1 MPHAYTEDQ
10 LVEQPAIGLFA
21 ELGWAVVCAEEEMFG
36 APSPHPS
43 PTGRGSEGEGR
54 VALGRETKGEVV
66 LVSLLRAALTRLN
79 SALPPEAVTAAV
91 DELTRDRSAMGLPA
105 ANREIYRL
113 LKDGIAVSIA
123 DPEAPPSSP
132 ALLPKEE
139 GRAAFPS
146 TSGRGSKGEGSRR
159 SGGQQTVRV
168 RVIDWENPA
177 ANDFLLVSQFSV
189 TGALYTCRP
198 DLVGF
203 VNGLPLVVIELK
215 KPGVPARAAFD
226 ENLTHYK
233 AEIPQLFWF
242 NALLI
247 ASNGT
252 DSRVGSLTADWE
264 RFFEW
269 KRIEREDEPRR
280 VSLEVMLRGTC
291 DRSRLLDLV
300 ENFTLF
306 SEHKAGLAKIIG
318 QNHQVLGVNA
328 AIASLHRIRPALADP
343 ATLVPN
349 PLPEV
354 EGQYRGGLQ
363 WSGLVDRAREL
374 RQKQTPA
381 EDVVWELLRDRRFE
395 GLKFRRQHQIG
406 NYIADFC
413 CAEHRLDVEVDG
425 DVHRSPDVIAK
436 DAQRDAYLS
445 SLGYRVLRFK
455 NQFVLDQPEEFL
467 RQVAAAAQLPSTSG
481 RGAGGE
487 GNTPSPN
494 GIGVFWQTQGSG
506 KSFSMVFFAQKVLRK
521 VAGNWTFVV
530 VTDRVELDDQI
541 AKTFKAVGA
550 VSEAEGDQ
558 CHAASGAH
566 LRELLR
572 GNHRYVFTLIHKFQ
586 PEKVRAETP
595 SSPALLPEGEG
606 GETPQYRGGLQ
617 YAGLVERAREFRK
630 DQTPAEE
637 IAWELL
643 RDRRFEGLKF
653 RREHQINN
661 YIADFFCAE
670 HRLDIELDGGI
681 HKSPV
686 VMEKDAVRDAMLRS
700 LGFKVLRFSNQIVL
714 ENPEEFL
721 RQIGLAL
728 NLPSTSGK
736 GAGGEGH
743 RKMPVLCDRPD
754 VIVLTDEAHRS
765 QYDTLALN
773 MRAALPKALFLAFT
787 GTPLIAGEERTK
799 DLFGDYVSIYDF
811 QQSVEDG
818 ATVPLFYENRTPE
831 LQLVNPDLNDDIYN
845 LIEAAEL
852 DPEQEAK
859 LEQELSRQYH
869 ILTRDD
875 RLETVAKDI
884 VRHFLGRGFVGK
896 AMVVSIDK
904 ATALKMHDKVRAHW
918 AAELERVQK
927 ELGHLDLTA
936 ERKTEL
942 LDRLKVLQM
951 MDMALIVSPGQ
962 NEIEQMNRQGL
973 NIIPHRERMNREA
986 LDEKF
991 KDTDDPLRIVFLCAM
1006 WLTGFDAPIC
1016 STVYLD
1022 KPMRNHTLMQTIAR
1036 ANRVFPGKHSGMI
1049 VDYANVF
1056 ASLEKALAIYGAGKD
1071 GKNPVRDKAK
1081 LVADLRRAVDAA
1093 TTFCATRQV
1102 ILPAIEQLPVGSLE
1116 RLQRIDNAVNA
1127 LISPDP
1133 LRREFLG
1140 HERIVGT
1147 LFGAVKPD
1155 PAALGFAGRVATLTA
1170 IAAAIRTKLNP
1181 NPADI
1186 TEVMGDIGK
1195 LLDASITGVDMPAK
1209 PAPVMDLSKID
1220 FEALR
1225 SRFKESKHK
1234 NTDLEVL
1241 KAAIRAQLEKLIRL
1255 NKTRADFAEKF
1266 EALIESYNTGSRNI
1280 EELFEELLKLSRNL
1294 SDEQQRHVRENMTEE
1309 ELVIF
1314 DILTRPAPELSA
1326 DERAEVKK
1334 VSRELLN
1341 KMKLLLVLNWRQKST
1356 ARSQLKL
1363 TIEDVLDTGLPRTYT
1378 PELYRQKCSALFE
1391 HVYESYPERDAGVYA
1406 M

>member
-21 ELGWAVVCAEEEMFG
+21 ELGWQTVVALEEIYG
-36 APSPHPS
+36 AGG
-43 PTGRGSEGEGR
+43 T
-54 VALGRETKGEVV
+54 LGREASGEVV
-66 LVSLLRAALTRLN
+66 LVSRLRAALTQLN
-79 SALPPEAVTAAV
+79 PALPPEAITAAV
-91 DELTRDRSAMGLPA
+91 DDLTRDRSAMSLEA
-105 ANREIYRL
+105 ANREVYLL
-113 LKDGIAVSIA
+113 LKEGIKVSVP
-123 DPEAPPSSP
+123 D
-132 ALLPKEE
+132 KE
-139 GRAAFPS
+139 R
-146 TSGRGSKGEGSRR
+146 
-159 SGGQQTVRV
+159 GGQKTERL
-168 RVIDWENPA
+168 RVIDWEHPEN
-177 ANDFLLVSQFSV
+177 NDFLLVSQFSV

-215 KPGVPARAAFD
+215 KPGVPARVAFD

-233 AEIPQLFWF
+233 QQIPSLFWF

-269 KRIEREDEPRR
+269 KRIQREDEPRR
-280 VSLEVMLRGTC
+280 VSLEVMIRGTC
-291 DRSRLLDLV
+291 DRTRLLDMV

-306 SEHKAGLAKIIG
+306 SEHKAGLVKVIG
-318 QNHQVLGVNA
+318 QNHQFLGVNNAIVSMLA
-328 AIASLHRIRPALADP
+328 AR
-343 ATLVPN
+343 
-349 PLPEV
+349 
-354 EGQYRGGLQ
+354 
-363 WSGLVDRAREL
+363 
-374 RQKQTPA
+374 K
-381 EDVVWELLRDRRFE
+381 
-395 GLKFRRQHQIG
+395 
-406 NYIADFC
+406 
-413 CAEHRLDVEVDG
+413 
-425 DVHRSPDVIAK
+425 
-436 DAQRDAYLS
+436 
-445 SLGYRVLRFK
+445 LGH
-455 NQFVLDQPEEFL
+455 
-467 RQVAAAAQLPSTSG
+467 G
-481 RGAGGE
+481 RG
-487 GNTPSPN
+487 
-494 GIGVFWQTQGSG
+494 GVFWQTQGSG

-541 AKTFKAVGA
+541 AKTFKATGA

-558 CHAASGAH
+558 CHAESGAH

-586 PEKVRAETP
+586 TPE
-595 SSPALLPEGEG
+595 
-606 GETPQYRGGLQ
+606 
-617 YAGLVERAREFRK
+617 
-630 DQTPAEE
+630 
-637 IAWELL
+637 
-643 RDRRFEGLKF
+643 
-653 RREHQINN
+653 
-661 YIADFFCAE
+661 
-670 HRLDIELDGGI
+670 
-681 HKSPV
+681 
-686 VMEKDAVRDAMLRS
+686 M
-700 LGFKVLRFSNQIVL
+700 
-714 ENPEEFL
+714 
-721 RQIGLAL
+721 
-728 NLPSTSGK
+728 
-736 GAGGEGH
+736 
-743 RKMPVLCDRPD
+743 LCDRPD

-799 DLFGDYVSIYDF
+799 DVFGDYVSIYDF

-831 LQLVNPDLNDDIYN
+831 LQLVNPDLNEDIYS
-845 LIEAAEL
+845 LIETAEL
-852 DPEQEAK
+852 DSEQEAK
-859 LEQELSRQYH
+859 LERELGRQYH

-884 VRHFLGRGFVGK
+884 VQHFLGRGFFGK
-896 AMVVSIDK
+896 AMVVSLDK

-918 AAELERVQK
+918 AAEIERVQT
-927 ELGHLDLTA
+927 ELGHYDLVA
-936 ERKTEL
+936 DRKAEL
-942 LDRLKVLQM
+942 LKRLDVLKTT
-951 MDMALIVSPGQ
+951 DMALIVSPGQ
-962 NEIEQMNRQGL
+962 NEIEQMKKLGL
-973 NIIPHRERMNREA
+973 DILPHRKRMVESQPP

-991 KDTDDPLRIVFLCAM
+991 KDTDDNLRIVFVCAM
-1006 WLTGFDAPIC
+1006 WLTGFDAPSC

-1022 KPMRNHTLMQTIAR
+1022 KPMRNHSLMQTIAR

-1056 ASLEKALAIYGAGKD
+1056 ASLEKALAIYGPG
-1071 GKNPVRDKAK
+1071 GGGGGPVKDKAK
-1081 LVADLRRAVDAA
+1081 LVEDLRRAVDAA
-1093 TTFCATRQV
+1093 TNFCATRQV
-1102 ILPAIEQLPVGSLE
+1102 ILPAIEQLATGSLE
-1116 RLQRIDNAVNA
+1116 RLQRIDDAVNA

-1140 HERIVGT
+1140 HERLVNT
-1147 LFGAVKPD
+1147 LYGAVKPD
-1155 PAALGFAGRVATLTA
+1155 PAALHFAGRVACLAA
-1170 IAAAIRTKLNP
+1170 IADAIRTTLNP
-1181 NPADI
+1181 NPADV

-1220 FEALR
+1220 FAALR

-1234 NTDLEVL
+1234 NTDLEIL
-1241 KAAIRAQLEKLIRL
+1241 KAAIRAQLEKLISL

-1266 EALIESYNTGSRNI
+1266 EELIESYNAGSQSI
-1280 EELFEELLKLSRNL
+1280 EGLFEELLKLSRNL
-1294 SDEQQRHVRENMTEE
+1294 NQEQERHVRENMTEE

-1334 VSRELLN
+1334 VTRELLN

-1363 TIEDVLDTGLPRTYT
+1363 AIEDVLDTGLPRTYT

-1406 M
+1406 QTA